1 MKKKGVIFSG
11 LLSVVLLV
19 AAVYPT
25 VENAEKES
33 LILNILLSVMDQIH
47 FEPKELDDEFSK
59 KAFERYVDNLDGAR
73 RYLIQP
79 EVDKMKAYE
88 YELDDEAKNKSLA
101 FFDLSM
107 GLIENGMQRSKRIY
121 EELIQESFKF
131 DKPENLELDGD
142 KRGFAKDETA
152 LKDYWRKY
160 IKYQIV
166 IKTERKLAEQADF
179 KEGVAKK
186 SEAELLA
193 EAKKETQTLF
203 DDWFDRIGRL
213 RRSDRFEAYLNAYT
227 HIFDPHSSYLSPKDK
242 EDFDMEMGGRL
253 EGIGARLVQN
263 GDFVKI
269 SSLIPGGPA
278 WKGKEL
284 EVDDLITQVAQKGE
298 DAVDVI
304 GMRVDD
310 VAQIVRGKKGTIVTL
325 TVRKKDGTTKDIVI
339 EREEVII
346 DESFARSVILDLNE
360 DVTDIGYIK
369 LPKFYSTFDGGNSCA
384 ADVKA
389 EIEKLKE
396 QEVKGIIL
404 DLRNNLGGSLP
415 DVIDMSG
422 LFIEKGPIVQV
433 KSRDKEPYVYKDKD
447 ADVAY
452 DGPLIVMVNSLS
464 ASASEILAAALQ
476 DYKRAV
482 IVGGNSTYGKATV
495 QRFIDLDRV
504 IRGAAEAK
512 PLGTV
517 KLTFQ
522 KFYRINGTSNQLRG
536 VIPDIILP
544 DQYTNMDVGEKEY
557 ENALSWSEV
566 DPVAYSQE
574 VCRLPELEALKVNSA
589 KRIAADPTFALIQE
603 NNQRR
608 KRNADKSQFPL
619 ALEEFVAFR
628 DQQLTEAKKYSN
640 IMKESIKGLNI
651 ENLAIDLPYIQEDES
666 RVARN
671 GDWLKQM
678 QKDIYLE
685 ETMLIMKDLL
695 LASDN

>member
-1 MKKKGVIFSG
+1 MKRKGLLFSG
-11 LLSVVLLV
+11 LIASLFLLT
-19 AAVYPT
+19 AVISTP
-25 VENAEKES
+25 NSAEKES
-33 LILNILLSVMDQIH
+33 LILNIMLSVMDQIH
-47 FEPKELDDEFSK
+47 FEPKDLDDDFSK
-59 KAFERYVDNLDGAR
+59 QAFERYLNSLDGAR

-79 EVDKMKAYE
+79 EVEQLKAYQ
-88 YELDDEAKNKSLA
+88 YKLDDEAEKRSTA

-107 GLIENGMQRSKRIY
+107 DLIDGGMARTKAIY
-121 EELIQESFKF
+121 EELMDGSFDLDQQE
-131 DKPENLELDGD
+131 DLELDGE
-142 KRGFAKDETA
+142 KRGYAKDEAA

-166 IKTERKLAEQADF
+166 LKAERKISEQANY
-179 KEGVAKK
+179 KEGVEKQSQEEIVAD
-186 SEAELLA
+186 AI
-193 EAKKETQTLF
+193 KETKKLF

-242 EDFDMEMGGRL
+242 ADFDMDMGGRL

-284 EVDDLITQVAQKGE
+284 EVDDLILQVTQKGE
-298 DAVDVI
+298 KPVDVL

-310 VAQIVRGKKGTIVTL
+310 VAQIVRGKKGTIVIL
-325 TVRKKDGTTKDIVI
+325 TVKKKDGTTEDIRI
-339 EREEVII
+339 ERDEVIL
-346 DESFARSVILDLNE
+346 DESFARSVMVDLSDE
-360 DVTDIGYIK
+360 IKDIGYIK

-384 ADVKA
+384 ADIKT
-389 EIEKLKE
+389 EIEKL
-396 QEVKGIIL
+396 QAQNAKGIIL
-404 DLRNNLGGSLP
+404 DLRDNLGGSLP
-415 DVIDMSG
+415 DVVDMSG

-433 KSRDKEPYVYKDKD
+433 KSRDKDPYVYKDKD
-447 ADVAY
+447 PEVAY
-452 DGPLIVMVNSLS
+452 DGPLIVMVNALS

-504 IRGAAEAK
+504 IRGASDVK

-517 KLTFQ
+517 KLTYQ

-536 VIPDIILP
+536 VVPDIILP

-557 ENALSWSEV
+557 DNALSWSEV
-566 DPVAYSQE
+566 EPVNFYQD
-574 VCRLPELEALKVNSA
+574 VCKLPNLEALKANSA
-589 KRIAADPTFALIQE
+589 KRIASNPTFDLIQE
-603 NNQRR
+603 NNKRR
-608 KRNADKSQFPL
+608 KRNAERSAFPL
-619 ALEEFVAFR
+619 DLDDYVAYR
-628 DQQLTEAKKYSN
+628 EGRAEEAKKYSN
-640 IMKESIKGLNI
+640 IMKADVEGLRI
-651 ENLAIDLPYIQEDES
+651 ENLPVDIAYIQEDES

-671 GDWLKQM
+671 EDWIKTLK
-678 QKDIYLE
+678 KDIYLE
-685 ETMLIMKDLL
+685 ETLHIMQDLIK
-695 LASDN
+695 ATK

>member
-1 MKKKGVIFSG
+1 MKRKGLLFSG
-11 LLSVVLLV
+11 LIASLFLLT
-19 AAVYPT
+19 AVISTP
-25 VENAEKES
+25 NSAEKES
-33 LILNILLSVMDQIH
+33 LILNIMLSVMDQIH
-47 FEPKELDDEFSK
+47 FEPKDLDDEFSK
-59 KAFERYVDNLDGAR
+59 QAFERYLTSLDGAK

-79 EVDKMKAYE
+79 EVDQLKAYQ
-88 YELDDEAKNKSLA
+88 YKLDDEAEKRSTE

-107 GLIENGMQRSKRIY
+107 DLIDQGMARTKEIY
-121 EELIQESFKF
+121 QELIAGSFDL
-131 DKPENLELDGD
+131 DKEEDLELDGE
-142 KRGFAKDETA
+142 KRGYAKDEAA

-160 IKYQIV
+160 IKYQV
-166 IKTERKLAEQADF
+166 VLKAERKIAEQANY
-179 KEGVAKK
+179 KEGVEKQ
-186 SEAELLA
+186 SEDEIVADAL
-193 EAKKETQTLF
+193 KETKKLF

-242 EDFDMEMGGRL
+242 ADFDMDMGGRL

-284 EVDDLITQVAQKGE
+284 EVDDLILQVTQKGE
-298 DAVDVI
+298 KPVDVL

-310 VAQIVRGKKGTIVTL
+310 VAQIVRGKKGTVVIL
-325 TVRKKDGTTKDIVI
+325 TVKKKDGTTTDIRI
-339 EREEVII
+339 ERDEVIL
-346 DESFARSVILDLNE
+346 DESFARSVMVDLSDE
-360 DVTDIGYIK
+360 VTDIGYIK

-384 ADVKA
+384 ADIKT
-389 EIEKLKE
+389 EIEKL
-396 QEVKGIIL
+396 QSQNARGIIL

-415 DVIDMSG
+415 DVVDMSG

-433 KSRDKEPYVYKDKD
+433 KSRDKDPYVYKDKD
-447 ADVAY
+447 PEVAY
-452 DGPLIVMVNSLS
+452 DGPLIVMVNALS

-504 IRGAAEAK
+504 IRGASDVK

-517 KLTFQ
+517 KLTYQ

-536 VIPDIILP
+536 VVPDIILP

-557 ENALSWSEV
+557 DNALSWSEV
-566 DPVAYSQE
+566 EPVNYYQD
-574 VCRLPELEALKVNSA
+574 VCKLPNLEALKANSA
-589 KRIAADPTFALIQE
+589 KRIAANPTFDLIQE
-603 NNQRR
+603 NNMRR
-608 KRNADKSQFPL
+608 KRNAERSSFPL
-619 ALEEFVAFR
+619 DLDDYVAYR
-628 DQQLTEAKKYSN
+628 EGRAEEAKKYGD
-640 IMKESIKGLNI
+640 IMKADVQGLKI
-651 ENLAIDLPYIQEDES
+651 ENLPMDVAYIQEDES

-671 GDWLKQM
+671 EDWIKTLK
-678 QKDIYLE
+678 KDIYLE
-685 ETMLIMKDLL
+685 ETLHIMQDLIK
-695 LASDN
+695 ASK

>member
-1 MKKKGVIFSG
+1 MKRKGLLFSG
-11 LLSVVLLV
+11 LLACLFLLT
-19 AAVYPT
+19 AVITIPN
-25 VENAEKES
+25 NAEKES
-33 LILNILLSVMDQIH
+33 LILNIMLSVMDQIH
-47 FEPKELDDEFSK
+47 FEPKALDDDFSK
-59 KAFERYVDNLDGAR
+59 QAFDRYLKNLDGAR

-79 EVDKMKAYE
+79 EVDQLKAFQYK
-88 YELDDEAKNKSLA
+88 LDDEAKDRSLA

-107 GLIENGMQRSKRIY
+107 ELIDHGMARSKKIYEDLIEGSFDLDK
-121 EELIQESFKF
+121 EEVF
-131 DKPENLELDGD
+131 ELDGE
-142 KRGFAKDETA
+142 KRGFAKDEAA
-152 LKDYWRKY
+152 LRDYWRKY

-166 IKTERKLAEQADF
+166 LKAERKIAEQANY
-179 KEGVAKK
+179 KEGVEKK
-186 SEAELLA
+186 TEAELVA
-193 EAKKETQTLF
+193 DAIKETKKLF

-242 EDFDMEMGGRL
+242 ADFDMDMGGRL

-284 EVDDLITQVAQKGE
+284 EVDDIILQVTQKGE
-298 DAVDVI
+298 KAVDVL

-310 VAQIVRGKKGTIVTL
+310 VAQIVRGKKGTVVIL
-325 TVRKKDGTTKDIVI
+325 TVKKKDGTTQDVRI
-339 EREEVII
+339 ERDEVIL
-346 DESFARSVILDLNE
+346 DESFARSVMVDLSDE
-360 DVTDIGYIK
+360 ITDIGYIK

-384 ADVKA
+384 ADIKN
-389 EIEKLKE
+389 EIEKL
-396 QEVKGIIL
+396 QSQDAKGIIL

-415 DVIDMSG
+415 DVVDMSG

-433 KSRDKEPYVYKDKD
+433 KSRDKDPYVYKDKD
-447 ADVAY
+447 PDVAY
-452 DGPLIVMVNSLS
+452 DGPLIVMVNALS

-504 IRGAAEAK
+504 IRGASEVK

-517 KLTFQ
+517 KLTYQ

-544 DQYTNMDVGEKEY
+544 DQYTNMDIGEKEY

-566 DPVAYSQE
+566 EPVKYSQD
-574 VCRLPELEALKVNSA
+574 VCRLPNLEALKASSTQ
-589 KRIAADPTFALIQE
+589 RIATNSTFELIQE
-603 NNQRR
+603 NNMRR
-608 KRNADKSQFPL
+608 KRNAERTVYPL
-619 ALEEFVAFR
+619 ALDDYVAYREGRAAEAQKYR
-628 DQQLTEAKKYSN
+628 D
-640 IMKESIKGLNI
+640 IMKDTVPGLII
-651 ENLAIDLPYIQEDES
+651 ENLPMDVAYIQEDES

-671 GDWLKQM
+671 EDWIKQLK
-678 QKDIYLE
+678 KDIYLE
-685 ETMLIMKDLL
+685 ETLHIMQDLIK
-695 LASDN
+695 ASN

>member
-1 MKKKGVIFSG
+1 MKRKGLLFSG
-11 LLSVVLLV
+11 LIASLLLLT
-19 AAVYPT
+19 AVISTP
-25 VENAEKES
+25 NSAEKES
-33 LILNILLSVMDQIH
+33 LILNIMLSVMDQIH
-47 FEPKELDDEFSK
+47 FEPKDLDDEFSK
-59 KAFERYVDNLDGAR
+59 QAFDRYLNSLDGAR

-79 EVDKMKAYE
+79 EVDQLKAYQFK
-88 YELDDEAKNKSLA
+88 LDDEAEERSTV

-107 GLIENGMQRSKRIY
+107 DLIDQGMARTKEIY
-121 EELIQESFKF
+121 QELIKGTFDLDKQE
-131 DKPENLELDGD
+131 DLELDGE
-142 KRGFAKDETA
+142 KRGYAKDEAA

-166 IKTERKLAEQADF
+166 LKAERKIAEQANY
-179 KEGVAKK
+179 KEGVEKQTEEEIVAD
-186 SEAELLA
+186 AI
-193 EAKKETQTLF
+193 KETKKLF

-242 EDFDMEMGGRL
+242 ADFDMDMGGRL

-284 EVDDLITQVAQKGE
+284 EVDDIILQVTQKGE
-298 DAVDVI
+298 KAVDVL

-310 VAQIVRGKKGTIVTL
+310 VAQIVRGKKGTVVIL
-325 TVRKKDGTTKDIVI
+325 TVKKKDGTTEDIRI
-339 EREEVII
+339 ERDEVIL
-346 DESFARSVILDLNE
+346 DESFARSVMVDLN
-360 DVTDIGYIK
+360 DDITDIGYIK

-384 ADVKA
+384 ADIKT
-389 EIEKLKE
+389 EIEKL
-396 QEVKGIIL
+396 QAQNAKGIIL
-404 DLRNNLGGSLP
+404 DLRDNLGGSLP
-415 DVIDMSG
+415 DVVDMSG

-433 KSRDKEPYVYKDKD
+433 KSRDKDPYVYKDKD
-447 ADVAY
+447 PDVAY
-452 DGPLIVMVNSLS
+452 DGPLIVMVNALS

-504 IRGAAEAK
+504 IRGASDVK

-517 KLTFQ
+517 KLTYQ

-536 VIPDIILP
+536 VVPDIILP

-557 ENALSWSEV
+557 DNALSWSEV
-566 DPVAYSQE
+566 EPVNYYQD
-574 VCRLPELEALKVNSA
+574 VCKLPNLEMLKANSA
-589 KRIAADPTFALIQE
+589 KRIATNPTFDLIQE
-603 NNQRR
+603 NNMRR
-608 KRNADKSQFPL
+608 KRNAERSAFPL
-619 ALEEFVAFR
+619 DLDDYVAYR
-628 DQQLTEAKKYSN
+628 EGRAEEAKKYSD
-640 IMKESIKGLNI
+640 IMKADVEGLKI
-651 ENLAIDLPYIQEDES
+651 ENLPVDTAYIQEDES

-671 GDWLKQM
+671 EDWIKTLK
-678 QKDIYLE
+678 KDIYLE
-685 ETMLIMKDLL
+685 ETLHIMQDLIK
-695 LASDN
+695 ATK